1 MIGTYQLNKEPN
13 EWKDIIYLPENVKL
27 FNGHVIND
35 LEHFKS
41 GFSSYQ
47 IRGPKTICNTPSL
60 TFLPNSSI
68 SLALVMYNSRSCD
81 FRSLLFSNSSSA
93 WAMESSNWSGAE
105 APFFTILAC
114 AVTGIY
120 TRRRACEKQKG
131 NQSSTSREKNRQS
144 LLQTG
149 VLLILL
155 SDPST
160 GERHADAVFHFFFIR
175 SHPTIRRRENGPPK
189 RWPRNTRWTAKNTY
203 LGDDSE
209 RANLIQNSWQPS
221 QSPKRASNHDGR
233 AV

>member
-13 EWKDIIYLPENVKL
+13 EWKDIIYLPEYVKL

-149 VLLILL
+149 VLLFFIIR
-155 SDPST
+155 SVDGRTACRRGVSFFFYPIASDDPST
-160 GERHADAVFHFFFIR
+160 GERPAEAVAAE
-175 SHPTIRRRENGPPK
+175 HPM
-189 RWPRNTRWTAKNTY
+189 
-203 LGDDSE
+203 
-209 RANLIQNSWQPS
+209 
-221 QSPKRASNHDGR
+221 DGEKYVPWWR
-233 AV
+233 FRTG